1 MRGAGLAVA
10 LALSAGAAP
19 AQDRPPLIDAARYAE
34 PTSRY
39 AHGVLGDDE
48 EWGALILE
56 LVPCAACEDEARR
69 EVIIRLPETRVFEDV
84 APRLADID
92 ADGRPE
98 VITVESDMS
107 RGARLAVYDETG
119 LRAATPFIGTAFRWL
134 APVGAADLDG
144 DGRIEIAYVD
154 RPHLA
159 RTLRVWRLE
168 EGALVELAQMPGLT
182 NHRIGERD
190 IAGGIRDCGAG
201 PEMVVADAAWSRL
214 VAVTLDGQGLSA
226 RDIGAHRDRS
236 SFARAMACAAPE

>member
-1 MRGAGLAVA
+1 MRGAGLAA
-10 LALSAGAAP
+10 LLSLCAGAAYP
-19 AQDRPPLIDAARYAE
+19 QDGQIEAACYAE

-56 LVPCAACEDEARR
+56 MTCSDCGAEAAR
-69 EVIIRLPETRVFEDV
+69 EVILRLPETRVFEDV

-92 ADGRPE
+92 GDGRPE
-98 VITVESDMS
+98 AIVVESDRS
-107 RGARLAVYDETG
+107 LGARLAIYDHTG
-119 LRAATPFIGTAFRWL
+119 LRAATPFIGQAFRWL
-134 APVGAADLDG
+134 APLGAADLDG

-159 RTLRVWRLE
+159 RTLRIWRLE
-168 EGALVELAQMPGLT
+168 DGDLVELAQMPGLT

-201 PEMVVADAAWSRL
+201 PEMIVADTSWSRL
-214 VAVTLDGQGLSA
+214 ISVTFDGRGLTA
-226 RDIGAHRDRS
+226 RDIGPHDDRS
-236 SFARAMACAAPE
+236 SFARAMDCAE